1 MRAFAKKLKNIYFL
15 SFAIPVL
22 LMLGIFIAREI
33 FPFGSNSFMY
43 SDMYHQY
50 IPFLTEFWRK
60 LHGGESLAFSWYTG
74 LGSNFVAVYAYYLA
88 SPFNWLAFFCPENF
102 LIEFMTYQIVL
113 KIGLCGLT
121 FSYYLSRRFATKD
134 LRIVW
139 FSVLYAMSG
148 YIAAYNWNHMWMDC
162 IFLAPLIILGLEEL
176 VVKGKCRLYCVTLT
190 ASIFTNYYLSILIC
204 IFLVLY
210 FAMQL
215 FTNGLSLKEKG
226 RALLQFAVSS
236 LLSGGVA
243 SVLLLPVMNAM
254 SVTAFHDISFP
265 KKIEFYFNL
274 LEVLARHAAMLQT
287 ERGLEH
293 WPNLYC
299 GALVFVLVPIYFFH
313 KRIPL
318 KQKIGK
324 LLLLG
329 FLLLSFSLNILDFI
343 WHGMN
348 YPDSLPARQS
358 FLYIFVLLTMCFEAV
373 YRSAENNFVNC
384 VIGGA
389 CGLLLLAACGLF
401 VTTESLTVG
410 VMACTWIFLVGYL
423 LLALLF
429 HRRTRKKF
437 HNSRTLG
444 WLALGGKGIVLIL
457 ISMEAVLNM
466 EHTSVTPVRREYY
479 MSKKADYQALVA
491 AVGEDNAFYR
501 MESVDQMTK
510 NDGTLA
516 RYPSASVFSSTL
528 NGRIEKY
535 YTSLGM
541 GGNKVSYH
549 YQGATPLTGALLGV
563 RYTFSEREMSD
574 EALYRQVAAQG
585 DKILY
590 QNQYTLPVGFSLPQ
604 ELFHELS
611 DTLTADVSNP
621 IMVQNNFARK
631 LFDNIPL
638 FSALAYEEF
647 STEDN
652 LITVQIESEGHLYGL
667 VTKAPEGSLV
677 WQRGEETR
685 EFEKVDRNCI
695 LDLGWYTAGEEFTIR
710 AGEEENLQIKLYRMS
725 EDALSEVIGALGRQ
739 PFEIQSYTAD
749 GLNGK
754 ITVQEGGYLVL
765 SVPYEPCWE
774 VLVDGK
780 EAEYEAFAEAMLA
793 IPLSKGTHTVSIRY
807 LIKGTGTGLGISI
820 VSLVL
825 LLLFLWKTEKRDR
838 KER

>member
-22 LMLGIFIAREI
+22 LMLGIFIVRGI

-102 LIEFMTYQIVL
+102 LIEFMTYLIVL
-113 KIGLCGLT
+113 KIGFCGLT
-121 FSYYLSRRFATKD
+121 FSYYLSRRFATRD

-162 IFLAPLIILGLEEL
+162 LFLAPLIILGLEEL
-176 VVKGKCRLYCVTLT
+176 VLKGKCRLYCLALA

-210 FAMQL
+210 FVMQL
-215 FTNGLSLKEKG
+215 FTNGLSIREKG
-226 RALLQFAVSS
+226 RAVFRFAVSS
-236 LLSGGVA
+236 LLAGGLA
-243 SVLLLPVMNAM
+243 GVLLVPVMNAM
-254 SVTAFHDISFP
+254 SVTAFHDIAFP

-293 WPNLYC
+293 WPNFYC

-313 KRIPL
+313 KNISL
-318 KQKIGK
+318 KQKAGR

-329 FLLLSFSLNILDFI
+329 FLLLSYSVNILDFI
-343 WHGMN
+343 WHGLN

-358 FLYIFVLLTMCFEAV
+358 FLYIFVVLSMCFEAV
-373 YRSAENNFVNC
+373 YRDAENKTQNR
-384 VIGGA
+384 IAGGV
-389 CGLLLLAACGLF
+389 CGMLLLAACGIF
-401 VTTESLTVG
+401 VTTEGLTVG
-410 VMACTWIFLVGYL
+410 VMACTWIFLAGYL
-423 LLALLF
+423 LLTLLF
-429 HRRTRKKF
+429 DRRFRKKF
-437 HNSRTLG
+437 RDSRTLG
-444 WLALGGKGIVLIL
+444 WLALGGKWIVLIL
-457 ISMEAVLNM
+457 VSMEAVLNM

-479 MSKKADYQALVA
+479 MGKKADYQALVEY
-491 AVGEDNAFYR
+491 VGEDGGFCR
-501 MESVDQMTK
+501 VESIDQMTK

-528 NGRIEKY
+528 NGNIEKY

-541 GGNKVSYH
+541 GGNKVSYY

-563 RYTFSEREMSD
+563 RYTITEKEMSD
-574 EALYRQVAAQG
+574 SALYRQVAVHG
-585 DKILY
+585 EKILY
-590 QNQYTLPVGFSLPQ
+590 QNQYTLPVGFALPQ
-604 ELFHELS
+604 VLFHELS
-611 DTLTADVSNP
+611 DTVTADVSNP
-621 IMVQNNFARK
+621 VMLQNNFARK
-631 LFDNIPL
+631 LCDKYSL
-638 FSALAYEEF
+638 FSALAFEEV
-647 STEDN
+647 SAEEN
-652 LITVQIESEGHLYGL
+652 LITVQVKSDGHLYGL
-667 VTKAPEGSLV
+667 VTKAPEDSLV
-677 WQRGEETR
+677 WQKGEETR

-695 LDLGWYTAGEEFTIR
+695 LDLGWYAAGEQFTVTAGEEDS
-710 AGEEENLQIKLYRMS
+710 LQIKLYRMS
-725 EDALSEVIGALGRQ
+725 KEALSEVIGALGRQ
-739 PFEIQSYTAD
+739 PLEIQSYTAD
-749 GLNGK
+749 GFDGK
-754 ITVQEGGYLVL
+754 ITLQEGGYLVL

-780 EAEYEAFAEAMLA
+780 ETAYESFGETMLA
-793 IPLSKGTHTVSIRY
+793 IPLSEGTHAVSIRY
-807 LIKGTGTGLGISI
+807 FIKGTGIGLCISI

-825 LLLFLWKTEKRDR
+825 LILFLWKTEKTVR